1 MAKKLIIEYD
11 AVGDI
16 LSIDTVKP
24 YAEQDSDDLG
34 DEVISRFHP
43 VTGAIENVEIPFF
56 LHRVRLG
63 RELELPIDAMLKAAQ
78 TTPEARS
85 GDEDSDDEHR

>member
-1 MAKKLIIEYD
+1 
-11 AVGDI
+11 
-16 LSIDTVKP
+16 
-24 YAEQDSDDLG
+24 
-34 DEVISRFHP
+34 